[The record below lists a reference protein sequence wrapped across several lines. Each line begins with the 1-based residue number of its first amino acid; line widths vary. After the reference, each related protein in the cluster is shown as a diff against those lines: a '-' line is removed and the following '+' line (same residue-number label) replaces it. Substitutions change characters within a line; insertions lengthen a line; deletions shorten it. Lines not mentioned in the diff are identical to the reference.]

1 MRFQHKIGPL
11 KVLNQHLVQYPT
23 PINLSY
29 AYNFGSLAGIV
40 LFSQIITGILLAM
53 HYTAHVDLAFN
64 SVVHLMN
71 DVPSGMIL
79 RYGHANGASLFFV
92 VVYIH
97 ILRGVYYSSGN
108 QPREMVWITG
118 VVILLAM
125 VVTAFIGYFY
135 SQKWV
140 SNNAIILLVN
150 FNPEK
155 GFLWTKN
162 LMIALTNSF
171 NSFNSF
177 KFIIVDI
184 SYIDYLSVWLVPE
197 ENTLP
202 VFSSVHMPKPC
213 RACDVTLPLGGL
225 LRNPRG
231 NQPISLNTKN
241 HNKINITPV
250 KSYYN
255 LHLISTQLNIQKENK
270 QKAGVYIVVNNINGN
285 FYVGSASS
293 NRINTRFRNH
303 CIHLKSSNKPLLRGI
318 NKYGIQ
324 NFSFHIVEYF
334 NGFVK
339 KENLKLNHLKLLE
352 RESFFISNLK
362 PIYNILTYASSS
374 LGFKHT
380 DETRHKMKVNYSQER
395 KNQIGKLNKGK
406 TLQKD
411 IRDKLKLK
419 ATERFLDANFKTE
432 FLLKNKDNLF
442 KGKNVILCNAVGDI
456 LSRYTSI
463 QQVSQVFSCNR
474 KTVRKYLKSGK
485 LFKKLGVLKID
496 E

>member
-1 MRFQHKIGPL
+1 M
-11 KVLNQHLVQYPT
+11 
-23 PINLSY
+23 
-29 AYNFGSLAGIV
+29 
-40 LFSQIITGILLAM
+40 
-53 HYTAHVDLAFN
+53 
-64 SVVHLMN
+64 
-71 DVPSGMIL
+71 
-79 RYGHANGASLFFV
+79 
-92 VVYIH
+92 
-97 ILRGVYYSSGN
+97 
-108 QPREMVWITG
+108 
-118 VVILLAM
+118 
-125 VVTAFIGYFY
+125 
-135 SQKWV
+135 
-140 SNNAIILLVN
+140 
-150 FNPEK
+150 
-155 GFLWTKN
+155 
-162 LMIALTNSF
+162 
-171 NSFNSF
+171 
-177 KFIIVDI
+177 
-184 SYIDYLSVWLVPE
+184 
-197 ENTLP
+197 
-202 VFSSVHMPKPC
+202 
-213 RACDVTLPLGGL
+213 
-225 LRNPRG
+225 
-231 NQPISLNTKN
+231 
-241 HNKINITPV
+241 